1 MDENDD
7 DGYNLFKSLIEE
19 HSQYYAKQK
28 INNKDGITA
37 SSSLSSLVLGSDGSG
52 GSIIDEMM
60 TLSID
65 EMIDDGTEC
74 CPKIIRCCPLEIT
87 FLSSIT
93 GQEER
98 SMFGQQQ
105 NNIHG
110 SSCLSNFFNFSN
122 HLKNI
127 FQHRPIDYDLNGVL
141 YGIRVIALI
150 WTLVSAIYI
159 EGMEHNKNKLHFFW
173 CGVKNIH
180 NNNSTNLGEMKF
192 QKPIPSR
199 LLGRGTALSFNIF
212 LFLSSY
218 ILSQQLIKE
227 YRDVGFISITKFYL
241 KRLLKMVPC
250 CGIAFIIYHFFDTSP
265 QGNDNCNPITN
276 IFFINNFFPDQISN
290 QCYDNSWI
298 LSVFLQLYIVLPWL
312 VLTTFIR
319 VRSSINRGENGDN
332 NDDKDYN
339 DANKNH
345 LGFLHLLI
353 LVILNVIFRLYLQ
366 YIIVNDDINQMADM
380 RCKLSVRPYFDFSPF
395 LIGIIFSY
403 REEEE
408 KRIAII
414 IDEDRRH
421 DAMIGSLSPVL
432 KPSISPQRIK
442 KLSKALVDSNF
453 VLSKSMSDVNMN
465 RSRAMKTNVRS
476 ISRGR
481 APSYD
486 SIISK
491 GTDGNKILSS
501 LKAVSWIYVLIS
513 LILFIVVIMFNP
525 TPDNSSIKDD
535 RSNGTL
541 YLIIFAIEPAV
552 CALFFGIV
560 ISYAKSHVNGFI
572 FKFLN
577 LSMFVPLSNS
587 SFTMLL
593 LHKIILSLSLK
604 FKIFNNEWLDLLS
617 YFCFVFI
624 SGILLT
630 VLIER
635 PFRDGFNACLIR
647 RL

>member
-1 MDENDD
+1 ME
-7 DGYNLFKSLIEE
+7 ST
-19 HSQYYAKQK
+19 SQ
-28 INNKDGITA
+28 
-37 SSSLSSLVLGSDGSG
+37 
-52 GSIIDEMM
+52 
-60 TLSID
+60 
-65 EMIDDGTEC
+65 
-74 CPKIIRCCPLEIT
+74 
-87 FLSSIT
+87 
-93 GQEER
+93 
-98 SMFGQQQ
+98 
-105 NNIHG
+105 
-110 SSCLSNFFNFSN
+110 
-122 HLKNI
+122 
-127 FQHRPIDYDLNGVL
+127 
-141 YGIRVIALI
+141 
-150 WTLVSAIYI
+150 
-159 EGMEHNKNKLHFFW
+159 
-173 CGVKNIH
+173 
-180 NNNSTNLGEMKF
+180 
-192 QKPIPSR
+192 
-199 LLGRGTALSFNIF
+199 
-212 LFLSSY
+212 
-218 ILSQQLIKE
+218 
-227 YRDVGFISITKFYL
+227 
-241 KRLLKMVPC
+241 
-250 CGIAFIIYHFFDTSP
+250 SP
-265 QGNDNCNPITN
+265 QNP
-276 IFFINNFFPDQISN
+276 SGR
-290 QCYDNSWI
+290 
-298 LSVFLQLYIVLPWL
+298 L
-312 VLTTFIR
+312 VH
-319 VRSSINRGENGDN
+319 
-332 NDDKDYN
+332 DDKDYN

-535 RSNGTL
+535 RSNSTL

-560 ISYAKSHVNGFI
+560 IS
-572 FKFLN
+572 
-577 LSMFVPLSNS
+577 
-587 SFTMLL
+587 
-593 LHKIILSLSLK
+593 
-604 FKIFNNEWLDLLS
+604 
-617 YFCFVFI
+617 
-624 SGILLT
+624 
-630 VLIER
+630 
-635 PFRDGFNACLIR
+635 
-647 RL
+647 

>member
-1 MDENDD
+1 M
-7 DGYNLFKSLIEE
+7 
-19 HSQYYAKQK
+19 
-28 INNKDGITA
+28 
-37 SSSLSSLVLGSDGSG
+37 
-52 GSIIDEMM
+52 
-60 TLSID
+60 
-65 EMIDDGTEC
+65 
-74 CPKIIRCCPLEIT
+74 
-87 FLSSIT
+87 
-93 GQEER
+93 
-98 SMFGQQQ
+98 
-105 NNIHG
+105 
-110 SSCLSNFFNFSN
+110 
-122 HLKNI
+122 
-127 FQHRPIDYDLNGVL
+127 
-141 YGIRVIALI
+141 
-150 WTLVSAIYI
+150 
-159 EGMEHNKNKLHFFW
+159 
-173 CGVKNIH
+173 
-180 NNNSTNLGEMKF
+180 
-192 QKPIPSR
+192 
-199 LLGRGTALSFNIF
+199 
-212 LFLSSY
+212 
-218 ILSQQLIKE
+218 
-227 YRDVGFISITKFYL
+227 
-241 KRLLKMVPC
+241 
-250 CGIAFIIYHFFDTSP
+250 
-265 QGNDNCNPITN
+265 
-276 IFFINNFFPDQISN
+276 
-290 QCYDNSWI
+290 
-298 LSVFLQLYIVLPWL
+298 
-312 VLTTFIR
+312 
-319 VRSSINRGENGDN
+319 
-332 NDDKDYN
+332 
-339 DANKNH
+339 
-345 LGFLHLLI
+345 
-353 LVILNVIFRLYLQ
+353 
-366 YIIVNDDINQMADM
+366 
-380 RCKLSVRPYFDFSPF
+380 
-395 LIGIIFSY
+395 IGIIFSY

-535 RSNGTL
+535 RSNSTL